1 MTHPTRRDAE
11 KVVLVGLATSNSTT
25 DVAEASLDELAALAE
40 TAGVEV
46 VDRIIQ
52 VRDKP
57 DPATFIG
64 KGKAKD
70 VVNIS
75 RMLEAAA
82 IIFDDELSPA
92 QGRNLEDVAA
102 VNPLAP
108 NALKIIDRTGLILD
122 VFAQHSHSAE
132 GNLQV
137 ELAQINY
144 MMPRLRGWGEVLSR
158 IGGGAA
164 RGGGGA
170 IGTRGPGETQLEVDR
185 RKIQRRLK
193 KLKAELADLERNRE
207 IKRRRRTKGSTPQI
221 SLVGYTNAGKS
232 TLLNALTGAGVV
244 VEDKLFSTLDPI
256 AKRLELPDGRSAVL
270 IDTVGFVS
278 KLPHQ
283 LVEAFHS
290 TLEESLHADLLL
302 HVVDASAPD
311 PKGKAGAVDDVL
323 NEIGADKIPTLVVLN
338 KMDRVSEADRQRLT
352 KRFPD
357 SLWISAANGAGVP
370 EMLDSIRD
378 RLDSARTIAIFKI
391 PFDKGNLRSHLHSEA
406 EILEETHDEEG
417 TRLVA
422 RVPAPLLRQM
432 SEYVTADQG

>member
-1 MTHPTRRDAE
+1 LTNEQAVQE
-11 KVVLVGLATSNSTT
+11 KVVLVGLATSNGGIEA
-25 DVAEASLDELAALAE
+25 AEGSLDELAALAD
-40 TAGVEV
+40 TAGAEV
-46 VDRIIQ
+46 VDRIVQ
-52 VRDKP
+52 VRRKP

-64 KGKAKD
+64 QGKAKE
-70 VVNIS
+70 VVAKA
-75 RMLEAAA
+75 RMLDAQA

-144 MMPRLRGWGEVLSR
+144 MVPRLRGWGEVLSR

-193 KLKAELADLERNRE
+193 KLKSDLSDLERTRD
-207 IKRRRRTKGSTPQI
+207 IRRKQRVKGSTPQV

-232 TLLNALTGAGVV
+232 TLLNALTGAGVL
-244 VEDKLFSTLDPI
+244 VEDRLFSTLDPV
-256 AKRLELPDGRSAVL
+256 ARRMELPDGGPAVL

-283 LVEAFHS
+283 LVEAFRS

-302 HVVDASAPD
+302 HVVDASAVD
-311 PKGKAGAVDDVL
+311 PRSKAEAVDGVL
-323 NEIGADKIPTLVVLN
+323 TEIGAEEIPRLVVLN
-338 KMDRVSEADRQRLT
+338 KADVVSDDDRRRLLT
-352 KRFPD
+352 QFPG
-357 SLWISAANGAGVP
+357 SVMISAKSGEGVA
-370 EMLDSIRD
+370 EMLEEVRR
-378 RLDSARTIAIFKI
+378 RLDSARTIAVFKV
-391 PFDKGNLRSHLHSEA
+391 PFDKGKVRSQLHAEG
-406 EILEETHDEEG
+406 EILEETHDESG
-417 TRLVA
+417 TKLVA
-422 RVPAPLLRQM
+422 RVPAPLLKRM
-432 SEYVTADQG
+432 SEYVSTE